1 MRFLAV
7 FVFAVILPPDALVQH
22 QTSVVNANARQIK
35 TSASKLL
42 SCLALGTLE
51 DEYQARS
58 GIAASCL

>member
-22 QTSVVNANARQIK
+22 QTSVVDANASQIK

-42 SCLALGTLE
+42 SCLA
-51 DEYQARS
+51 
-58 GIAASCL
+58 